1 MLGARPHAQWRGDRE
16 VDYSGSPQSRTQA
29 LWCWPTATQL
39 RPTRFWFLAI
49 AANMSTIYSMDGAP
63 GKSWKVNRDSIG
75 LKLWVPQKG
84 RASKPHRLK
93 VNEEDPLQWAA
104 ELIDVAV
111 DQLPQVLLDALRSSG
126 EFLQSNCVP
135 CVELYVFLP
144 CAVLIHC
151 AEVSKPHNCS
161 HLPQVAPASMAI
173 MFSPCRLMNQK
184 QVRSF
189 HSVYQ
194 MPRIHRATGPF
205 MRATRAFFLV

>member
-151 AEVSKPHNCS
+151 AEVSKPHN
-161 HLPQVAPASMAI
+161 
-173 MFSPCRLMNQK
+173 
-184 QVRSF
+184 
-189 HSVYQ
+189 
-194 MPRIHRATGPF
+194 
-205 MRATRAFFLV
+205 